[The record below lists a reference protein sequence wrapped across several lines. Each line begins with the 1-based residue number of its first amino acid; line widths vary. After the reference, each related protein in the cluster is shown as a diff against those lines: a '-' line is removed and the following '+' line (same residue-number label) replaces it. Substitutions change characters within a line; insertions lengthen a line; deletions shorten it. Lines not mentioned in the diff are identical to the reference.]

1 MTRHCAICDEPLT
14 RNNQAASC
22 LECRILAQAG
32 WFEAE
37 VWLPIV
43 GHPAWQISD
52 QGRVRDART
61 RTIRE
66 PDRSGRYP
74 RVSLAGHRRAVHTLM
89 AETWLGPRP
98 FGQLVLHGDDDPAH
112 TAITNIT
119 YGSRAQNAAD
129 AKRNRAAAGTVPAEE
144 KENTE

>member
-1 MTRHCAICDEPLT
+1 MTRRCPICGDPLT
-14 RNNQAASC
+14 RNNRAACC
-22 LECRILAQAG
+22 LECRILAQAA
-32 WFEAE
+32 WFEDE

-43 GHPAWQISD
+43 GHPAFQISD

-61 RTIRE
+61 RIIRE

-112 TAITNIT
+112 TALPNIS
-119 YGSRAQNAAD
+119 YGSAQQNADEAR
-129 AKRNRAAAGTVPAEE
+129 RNRTSVGKWLIGKEE
-144 KENTE
+144 HR